1 MTRPPRGPR
10 PRSSAQPAPQAGT
23 PTSSPTSRRYVV
35 DRVEGRIVVLEDAD
49 AGGNT
54 IDVDAALFPR
64 GFAEEGALLEVPLSP
79 DGTPQWEQAT
89 RDRAEEQR
97 RRNDAA
103 RRLERL
109 QRNDDGGDI
118 TL

>member
-10 PRSSAQPAPQAGT
+10 PRSSTQPAPHAGM
-23 PTSSPTSRRYVV
+23 PASSPASRRYVV
-35 DRVEGRIVVLEDAD
+35 DRVEGKIAVLEDAD
-49 AGGNT
+49 ADGNT
-54 IDVDAALFPR
+54 IDVDATRFPS
-64 GFAEEGALLEVPLSP
+64 GCAEEGALLEVPLSP

-89 RDRAEEQR
+89 RDRVAEQHR
-97 RRNDAA
+97 RSDAA

-118 TL
+118 AL